1 MSEPA
6 VTIVLID
13 DDKSI
18 RRLVHSKLLTAGMT
32 VVEATTGEQG
42 LTVVATKRPDV
53 VIVDLNLPD
62 MDGIDVIRNV
72 RNWSMVPVMVLSAR
86 DAEAD
91 KVAALDAGADDY
103 LTKPF
108 APTELVA
115 RIRARLRRGVGG
127 SGGGGGWHEIH
138 FGAVTVDPSARKV
151 MRDSQVIHLSP
162 IEYRL
167 LTALVRQAGRVLT
180 HQQLV
185 QEVWGRPG
193 AENFHVLR
201 IYMGHLRKKL
211 ERDPAQPEHITT
223 ETGVGYRLVGAV
235 EEQHTNRTAR

>member
-1 MSEPA
+1 MSEP
-6 VTIVLID
+6 VITIVLID
-13 DDKSI
+13 DDKCI
-18 RRLVHSKLLTAGMT
+18 RRLVHTVLLADAMT

-42 LTVVATKRPDV
+42 LSLVAAKRPDV
-53 VIVDLNLPD
+53 VIVELNLPD

-86 DAEAD
+86 SAEED

-108 APTELVA
+108 GHTELVA
-115 RIRARLRRGVGG
+115 RIRARVRRGAGG
-127 SGGGGGWHEIH
+127 SGGGWREIH
-138 FGAVTVDPSARKV
+138 FGTVTVDPSARKV
-151 MRDSQVIHLSP
+151 TRDSQVIHLSP

-185 QEVWGRPG
+185 QEVWGRPR
-193 AENFHVLR
+193 ADNFHVLR

-211 ERDPAQPEHITT
+211 ERDPAQPEHIIT
-223 ETGVGYRLVGAV
+223 ETGVGYRLVGAI
-235 EEQHTNRTAR
+235 EEQHTNTGVR